1 MIILKR
7 SFTILIIA
15 LLLFTIFNVN
25 SNTIDA
31 KTFDLVNINPK
42 LEKSDFD
49 GYIIQFIEEP
59 LLRFKNRFTE
69 RIKNFFSHLS
79 VKITDILLSCNVQ
92 KHKEKLLTLHMNAK
106 EDISKITRGSLSSKK
121 IFSRDFINVFNG
133 ISIKKISEEHIDEIK
148 ELPYVKD
155 IFPNYKISVTLD
167 ESIPLI
173 NADDVWSIEN
183 TYGESFTGQGITIA
197 FLDTGVDYTHPDLK
211 DNYIS
216 DGSYDFI
223 NNDIYPMD
231 DFGHGT
237 HCAGIACGKGNASG
251 FQYVGVA
258 PDAEFYVLKILDE
271 TGNGNLENYTLGME
285 AAVNL
290 GVDIVSLSFG
300 TDAPGNPKDPLCEV
314 ADDLVDAGIVVVT
327 AAGNLGDAPRTI
339 TSPGCALNTICV
351 GSINKNKEIA
361 ATSSRGPVELNG
373 NDMVKPDVVAPGVS
387 IRSTARGGGYT
398 IMTGTSMATPH
409 VVGAAALILQ
419 ANPDFTPDKVKSV
432 LKDSSMDLGY
442 ESNTQGSGMIDVLK
456 AIRSDNILYIDAPDE
471 IYEQK
476 RFSVNISNNYGD
488 PVKAWVLFTIPY
500 HIPRLKYGSSVT
512 FRAPLILRPLKNA
525 YEGKIRVFE
534 SISLLKFLKNCYDY
548 KKIITILNRN

>member
-167 ESIPLI
+167 GSIPLI

-197 FLDTGVDYTHPDLK
+197 FLDTGVDYNHPL
-211 DNYIS
+211 
-216 DGSYDFI
+216 
-223 NNDIYPMD
+223 DIY
-231 DFGHGT
+231 H
-237 HCAGIACGKGNASG
+237 
-251 FQYVGVA
+251 Y
-258 PDAEFYVLKILDE
+258 
-271 TGNGNLENYTLGME
+271 
-285 AAVNL
+285 
-290 GVDIVSLSFG
+290 
-300 TDAPGNPKDPLCEV
+300 
-314 ADDLVDAGIVVVT
+314 
-327 AAGNLGDAPRTI
+327 
-339 TSPGCALNTICV
+339 
-351 GSINKNKEIA
+351 
-361 ATSSRGPVELNG
+361 
-373 NDMVKPDVVAPGVS
+373 
-387 IRSTARGGGYT
+387 
-398 IMTGTSMATPH
+398 
-409 VVGAAALILQ
+409 
-419 ANPDFTPDKVKSV
+419 
-432 LKDSSMDLGY
+432 
-442 ESNTQGSGMIDVLK
+442 
-456 AIRSDNILYIDAPDE
+456 
-471 IYEQK
+471 
-476 RFSVNISNNYGD
+476 
-488 PVKAWVLFTIPY
+488 
-500 HIPRLKYGSSVT
+500 
-512 FRAPLILRPLKNA
+512 
-525 YEGKIRVFE
+525 
-534 SISLLKFLKNCYDY
+534 
-548 KKIITILNRN
+548 